1 MERVACHHCGRTFR
15 IWRVESGRP
24 VFCCTGC
31 AVVNG
36 IPVDAQG
43 NFPVN
48 ATLVS
53 ALAAGFVY
61 FNQLLFWVLTA
72 LLAGEGKADLAGKT
86 AMVSLLAG
94 AATWLV
100 LTGWLLRASASRIG
114 DWVVAGLAL
123 AIGIAGWAAGSLACF
138 AAANGLLLGWS
149 VRGLFKKK
157 STPKPDVTI

>member
-1 MERVACHHCGRTFR
+1 MDRVTCHHCGLPFRT
-15 IWRVESGRP
+15 WRVDPGRP

-31 AVVNG
+31 AVANR

-61 FNQLLFWVLTA
+61 FNQLLFWMLAA
-72 LLAGEGKADLAGKT
+72 LLAGEGKDDSAAKA

-100 LTGWLLRASASRIG
+100 LSGWLFRSGAGRVG
-114 DWVVAGLAL
+114 DMLVAGLVL
-123 AIGIAGWAAGSLACF
+123 AIGIAGWASGSLACS
-138 AAANGLLLGWS
+138 AAANGLLLAWS

-157 STPKPDVTI
+157 STPNPDVTV